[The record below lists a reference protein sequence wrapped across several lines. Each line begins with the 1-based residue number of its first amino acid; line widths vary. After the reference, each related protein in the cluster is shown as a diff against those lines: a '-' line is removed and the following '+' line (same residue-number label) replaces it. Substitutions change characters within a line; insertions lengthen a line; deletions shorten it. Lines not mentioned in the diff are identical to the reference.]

1 MLAVQKVNIN
11 VSLLFSGFNWWVHIL
26 QQFCSFFMRVK
37 KINGRSENKNLFGL
51 LTCTLLI
58 KYATILINPG
68 NVLSVTGTV
77 KQPQRVRKLKTFI
90 YVSATK
96 RWILTERFIFNFLLV
111 KLKGGLK
118 LGVDRMEHECAGLG
132 TCGKAD
138 LHGPL
143 TMAEYFELGQRH
155 LVGNAHRVRSL
166 IPLVPDISHS
176 VTDCNN
182 KPVRNVQFFRLFLS
196 NIFFLI
202 FGCHT
207 THRSQPRFLET
218 HTVGG
223 KQGQR
228 KLCSWS
234 VVQVFIETWIN
245 EQVHLVK

>member
-196 NIFFLI
+196 NIFFFWSLDVTPRTAANPV
-202 FGCHT
+202 FWKHT
-207 THRSQPRFLET
+207 QWGENKDNENCAVGQWSRSSLRRESMN
-218 HTVGG
+218 
-223 KQGQR
+223 K
-228 KLCSWS
+228 CIW
-234 VVQVFIETWIN
+234 
-245 EQVHLVK
+245 